1 MDLNRRQ
8 TQLCISALNGHAKQ
22 LEDYLKTIN
31 ASDKD
36 WDRVS
41 ELYALATDHEFSIIG
56 DTNV

>member
-8 TQLCISALNGHAKQ
+8 TQLCIRALSGHAKQ

-31 ASDKD
+31 ASDRD

-41 ELYALATDHEFSIIG
+41 ELYALALDLEFSIIG

>member
-8 TQLCISALNGHAKQ
+8 TQLCIRALNGHAKQ

-31 ASDKD
+31 SSDKD

-41 ELYALATDHEFSIIG
+41 ELYALATDLEFSIIG
-56 DTNV
+56 DSNV